1 MERGMAGQRFR
12 KPSGLFEV
20 RINEW
25 TGLLAATKALVR
37 ANR

>member
-20 RINEW
+20 WINEW
-25 TGLLAATKALVR
+25 TGLLAATETLVWAYR
-37 ANR
+37 